1 MNKEERMKGAG
12 RFLIVGVLCFA
23 ALAVLAGGGGAAD
36 PAALAQSKCAA
47 CHNLERVCKNL
58 GVKDAA
64 AWKETVDRMVAK
76 GPKVTAEEGKE
87 ITPYLAGLKAG
98 AKPICP

>member
-1 MNKEERMKGAG
+1 MKRSGHRLFAG
-12 RFLIVGVLCFA
+12 LLIV
-23 ALAVLAGGGGAAD
+23 AVLGLAASGGAAD

-64 AWKETVDRMVAK
+64 AWKETVDRMVSK

-87 ITPYLAGLKAG
+87 LAPYLAGLKTG